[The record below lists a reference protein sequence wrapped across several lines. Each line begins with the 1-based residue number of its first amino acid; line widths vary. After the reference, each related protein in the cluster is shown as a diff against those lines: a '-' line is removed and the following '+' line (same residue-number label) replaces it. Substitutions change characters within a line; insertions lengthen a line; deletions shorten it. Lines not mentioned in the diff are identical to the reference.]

1 MNARKLIWILACIFL
16 AVVTV
21 WVHYEV
27 KVNLQQPA
35 ELNAGGAVEQ
45 SGRLDVG
52 EEIPDFSAVDL
63 DGANVTLSEF
73 RNREVVVLDFWASW
87 CQPCLRSMPSLEALN
102 DEFEHRGAEFLAVNV
117 GESSELVRQF
127 VEDTEFSVRVVVDE
141 NEDISGAYGMR
152 GIPQLVIVD
161 RDGTIAHIE
170 VGFPP
175 LQRLA
180 EFREERLRD
189 LLEEM
194 IERDD
199 A

>member
-1 MNARKLIWILACIFL
+1 MSRQRLIWVVAGILL
-16 AVVTV
+16 AAVTV

-27 KVNLQQPA
+27 KINLQQPV
-35 ELNAGGAVEQ
+35 ELNAGGAVEK
-45 SGRLDVG
+45 SGELEVG
-52 EEIPDFSAVDL
+52 AAIPDFSGVDL

-87 CQPCLRSMPSLEALN
+87 CHPCTRSMPSLEALSE
-102 DEFEHRGAEFLAVNV
+102 EFEHRGAVFLAVNV
-117 GESSELVRQF
+117 GEDSELVTDF

-141 NEDISGAYGMR
+141 REDISGAYGMR

-161 RDGTIAHIE
+161 RDGRVAHIE

-175 LQRLA
+175 LLRLA
-180 EFREERLRD
+180 ELREERLRD
-189 LLEEM
+189 LLEEL
-194 IERDD
+194 IGRED